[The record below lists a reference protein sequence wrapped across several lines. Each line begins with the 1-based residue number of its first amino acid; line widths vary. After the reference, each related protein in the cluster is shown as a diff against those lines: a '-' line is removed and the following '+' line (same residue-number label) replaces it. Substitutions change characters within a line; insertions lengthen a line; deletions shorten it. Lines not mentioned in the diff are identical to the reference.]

1 MTKTRKKLAIE
12 DIHIKKFKSLDGK
25 PMVNVI
31 LRVLKIKVSSNYT
44 HTGCEAQVFS
54 SFLHCFTCII
64 QFAKVKEHTC

>member
-31 LRVLKIKVSSNYT
+31 LKVLKIQMSSDYAHAGCALKFSLPSSTVS
-44 HTGCEAQVFS
+44 HA
-54 SFLHCFTCII
+54 
-64 QFAKVKEHTC
+64 